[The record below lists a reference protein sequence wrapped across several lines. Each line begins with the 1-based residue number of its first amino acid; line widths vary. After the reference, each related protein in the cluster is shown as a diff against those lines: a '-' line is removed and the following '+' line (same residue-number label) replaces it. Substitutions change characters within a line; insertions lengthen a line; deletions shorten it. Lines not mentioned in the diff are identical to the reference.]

1 MNRMAGRAALANG
14 LVFENERP
22 GLCRMAL
29 PAGLMFGQQG
39 CTTSSNCWS
48 FVRIMTITAAYF
60 SFQNRMMIWKV
71 ELSTLIQMA
80 LEADLRRFSGI
91 DDSMRSSTALVMNAA
106 RTVAR
111 LTTNVLGIFA
121 ECLQTGV
128 CGGMEIPHRIGMAL
142 LATFGT
148 DEFGAR
154 DLRWHNDCLS
164 SRCAGNR
171 YDREDEAKQKQPHWS
186 AAALP
191 KPDQSTRPIP

>member
-1 MNRMAGRAALANG
+1 MNRMAGSAALANG

-29 PAGLMFGQQG
+29 PAGLMFGSQG
-39 CTTSSNCWS
+39 CTTPSNCWS

-80 LEADLRRFSGI
+80 LEAYFRRFFGI
-91 DDSMRSSTALVMNAA
+91 DDSVRSSAALVMNAA
-106 RTVAR
+106 RTVTR

-121 ECLQTGV
+121 EGLQTGV
-128 CGGMEIPHRIGMAL
+128 CGGMEIPRRIGMAL

-154 DLRWHNDCLS
+154 DLRWHNDCACY
-164 SRCAGNR
+164 RCAGNR
-171 YDREDEAKQKQPHWS
+171 YRGEDEAKQKQPHRS
-186 AAALP
+186 AAAP
-191 KPDQSTRPIP
+191 AKPDQSVCPIP